1 MANYR
6 VLKGIDYPPNKRVEA
21 GQTVSDL
28 PPTAIS
34 WLLEHNIIEDASKP
48 TKKIEE
54 PKIEIVLDE
63 ETEEPTIE
71 EIVDVEEPT
80 TEIISKEPEVLTV
93 EETKET
99 EEILDIEEL
108 LEIKKDKKTL
118 IDEDIE

>member
-48 TKKIEE
+48 AKKIEE
-54 PKIEIVLDE
+54 PKIEIVVDE

>member
-28 PPTAIS
+28 PATAIA
-34 WLLEHNIIEDASKP
+34 WLLENNIIEDASKP
-48 TKKIEE
+48 AKKIEE
-54 PKIEIVLDE
+54 TKTEVVVEEKIEEPIIEE
-63 ETEEPTIE
+63 ETTTEEIVIEKNEVSTIE
-71 EIVDVEEPT
+71 EI
-80 TEIISKEPEVLTV
+80 
-93 EETKET
+93 KET
-99 EEILDIEEL
+99 EEILNIEEL

>member
-48 TKKIEE
+48 AKKIEE
-54 PKIEIVLDE
+54 PKIEIVVEE

>member
-48 TKKIEE
+48 AKKIEE
-54 PKIEIVLDE
+54 PKIEIVVDE
-63 ETEEPTIE
+63 ETKEPTIE

-80 TEIISKEPEVLTV
+80 TEIISEELEVLTV
-93 EETKET
+93 KET